1 MRDRDDPLARQWQ
14 LPLGDDQIW
23 NAFPES
29 TRRECRAL
37 FEELLRETLKREDR
51 RENERQD

>member
-1 MRDRDDPLARQWQ
+1 MRDRDDTLARQWQ
-14 LPLGDDQIW
+14 LPLCDDQIW
-23 NAFPES
+23 NALPES
-29 TRRECRAL
+29 TRRECQAL

>member
-1 MRDRDDPLARQWQ
+1 MRDRDDTLARQWQ